1 MKTVLCYGDS
11 NTWGYIPKALRTQ
24 PNNRY
29 PYDVR
34 WTGVASKVLGPEYH
48 LIEEALNGRT
58 TVFDDPVEP
67 FRNGIAYLDVALL
80 SHAPIDLV
88 VVMLGSNDT
97 KEHHSTTSRIIT
109 QGMSVVAEK
118 ILSSDAGPMGSTPEL
133 LIVAPIEINENIE
146 NLWTYTY
153 FNKKSVEKA
162 KELPAQYKELADRMG
177 VFYLN
182 AADYGTPSVEDGLHM
197 YPEGHKRLGEAIA
210 AKIKDILG

>member
-11 NTWGYIPKALRTQ
+11 NTWGYIPKALRAQ
-24 PNNRY
+24 PNSRY

-34 WTGVASKVLGPEYH
+34 WPGIASKILGPDYR

-67 FRNGIAYLDVALL
+67 GRNGIAYLDVALL

-109 QGMSVVAEK
+109 QGMSLVAEK
-118 ILSSDAGPMGSTPEL
+118 ILSSDAGLDGKAPKL
-133 LIVAPIEINENIE
+133 LIAAPIEINENIE

-162 KELPAQYKELADRMG
+162 KELPAQYKELTERMG

-182 AADYGTPSVEDGLHM
+182 AADYGAPSKEDGIHM
-197 YPEGHKRLGEAIA
+197 YPDGHRRLGEAFA
-210 AKIKDILG
+210 AKIKEILG